1 MEENKYYIVCFK
13 NIRENRIYQIS
24 MKEFNLNNFVNPD
37 IQIIYATD
45 MYGNILYDGR
55 EELI

>member
-1 MEENKYYIVCFK
+1 MEENKYYRVCFK

-37 IQIIYATD
+37 IQIIYVTD
-45 MYGNILYDGR
+45 IYGNILYDGR

>member
-1 MEENKYYIVCFK
+1 MEENKYRVCFK
-13 NIRENRIYQIS
+13 DIRKNRIYQIS

>member
-1 MEENKYYIVCFK
+1 MEENKYRVCFK
-13 NIRENRIYQIS
+13 DIRKNRIYQIS

-37 IQIIYATD
+37 IQIIYVTD
-45 MYGNILYDGR
+45 ICGNILYDGR

>member
-37 IQIIYATD
+37 IQIIYVTD

>member
-1 MEENKYYIVCFK
+1 MEENKYRVCFK
-13 NIRENRIYQIS
+13 DIRKNRIYQIG
-24 MKEFNLNNFVNPD
+24 MKEFNLDNIANPD
-37 IQIIYATD
+37 IQIIYVTD

>member
-1 MEENKYYIVCFK
+1 MEENKHYRVCFK

-37 IQIIYATD
+37 IQIIYVTD

>member
-37 IQIIYATD
+37 IQIIYVTD
-45 MYGNILYDGR
+45 MSGYMLYDGR

>member
-1 MEENKYYIVCFK
+1 MEEDKYRVCFK
-13 NIRENRIYQIS
+13 NIRENRIYQIG

-37 IQIIYATD
+37 IQIIYVTD
-45 MYGNILYDGR
+45 IYGNILYDGR

>member
-1 MEENKYYIVCFK
+1 MEENKYRVCFK

-45 MYGNILYDGR
+45 MCGNILYDGR

>member
-1 MEENKYYIVCFK
+1 MEANKYYIVCFK

>member
-1 MEENKYYIVCFK
+1 MEENKYRVCFK

>member
-1 MEENKYYIVCFK
+1 MEENKYRVCFK
-13 NIRENRIYQIS
+13 DIRKNRIYQIS

-45 MYGNILYDGR
+45 MYGNILYDSR

>member
-45 MYGNILYDGR
+45 MYGNILYDSR

>member
-1 MEENKYYIVCFK
+1 MEENKYRVCFK

-37 IQIIYATD
+37 IQIIYVTD

>member
-13 NIRENRIYQIS
+13 DIRKNRIYQIG
-24 MKEFNLNNFVNPD
+24 MKEFNLDNIVNPD
-37 IQIIYATD
+37 IQIIYVTD
-45 MYGNILYDGR
+45 IYGNILYDGR

>member
-1 MEENKYYIVCFK
+1 MEEKKYYIVCFK

-37 IQIIYATD
+37 IQIIYVTD